1 MRELFSSEEYVFF
14 EVLVRTY
21 GLLDSQK
28 KKEMKKNEKCL
39 QEINRQQEELEIL
52 RSQLKD
58 KENENNQ
65 IRNSWTFKIGKRI
78 VAPLS
83 KIKKL
88 VK

>member
-1 MRELFSSEEYVFF
+1 
-14 EVLVRTY
+14 
-21 GLLDSQK
+21 
-28 KKEMKKNEKCL
+28 MKKNEKCL
-39 QEINRQQEELEIL
+39 EEINRQQEELEIL

-58 KENENNQ
+58 KDNENNQ